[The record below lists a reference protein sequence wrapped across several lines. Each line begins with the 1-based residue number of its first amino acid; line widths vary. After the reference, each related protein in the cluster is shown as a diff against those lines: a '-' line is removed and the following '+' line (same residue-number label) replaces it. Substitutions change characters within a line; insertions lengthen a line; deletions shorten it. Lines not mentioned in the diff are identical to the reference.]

1 MILRLPQFRVE
12 GSHVFHNVFQRL
24 PASSNV
30 FQWTP
35 SDSMH
40 SGVWAPGLATI
51 LCSSATYFG
60 ALSVWLDVVSVDLP
74 VEPRMSPVDLPSS
87 SHCRMSSSSWAVTWC
102 FGAGGFL
109 VPRLEAFMA
118 LINFMAAKC
127 SRQRRQS
134 TKASCSYKIHLEHD
148 CVSVCVA
155 AC

>member
-1 MILRLPQFRVE
+1 MWRGRT
-12 GSHVFHNVFQRL
+12 SSTT
-24 PASSNV
+24 SSNV
-30 FQWTP
+30 FQRKP
-35 SDSMH
+35 PDSKH
-40 SGVWAPGLATI
+40 SGVWAPGLETI
-51 LCSSATYFG
+51 LRRSATYFG
-60 ALSVWLDVVSVDLP
+60 ALSVWLDMVSVDLP
-74 VEPRMSPVDLPSS
+74 VKPQMSPIDLPSLRN
-87 SHCRMSSSSWAVTWC
+87 CTMSSSSRAVTWC

-155 AC
+155 VC